1 MKALVLKTN
10 LFRPKKREI
19 SNILGLQNLYTG
31 NLFLDYAI
39 RLIIFLLF
47 FFFWSITQNFDK
59 CSCANANDDHTRF
72 RSSTGQTFAFAQNT
86 VKQDFVDG
94 STTGSA

>member
-10 LFRPKKREI
+10 RIRPKKREI

-39 RLIIFLLF
+39 RLIIFL
-47 FFFWSITQNFDK
+47 
-59 CSCANANDDHTRF
+59 
-72 RSSTGQTFAFAQNT
+72 
-86 VKQDFVDG
+86 
-94 STTGSA
+94 

>member
-10 LFRPKKREI
+10 LIRPKNREI

-39 RLIIFLLF
+39 RLIIFF
-47 FFFWSITQNFDK
+47 FRSITQNFDK
-59 CSCANANDDHTRF
+59 WSCANANDDHTRF

-86 VKQDFVDG
+86 VKQDFVD
-94 STTGSA
+94 

>member
-10 LFRPKKREI
+10 LIRPKNREI

-47 FFFWSITQNFDK
+47 FGPSLKILTNVRAQTQ
-59 CSCANANDDHTRF
+59 
-72 RSSTGQTFAFAQNT
+72 
-86 VKQDFVDG
+86 
-94 STTGSA
+94 TTTTLVSDRVLVRHLHLRRIL